1 LIGCTGGEAFLTV
14 VSGGGGGGTPLFG
27 RDGGGGGSF
36 DNFIDSF
43 DFGAGG
49 RGRGGGGI
57 TGTCDFFLSDPVLVL
72 LILSIVSSDS
82 PRGLLDGRMSGG
94 SGVSASSLLGD
105 LLDGK
110 FKTKIASPSSTESNE
125 SDGVDD
131 GDIHK
136 FVAEVDPNP
145 PWRKD
150 GVCDKNFSGIK
161 ESARFS
167 LYGFPKLT
175 ISFDRTR
182 ACSESSNSPVLGS

>member
-1 LIGCTGGEAFLTV
+1 L
-14 VSGGGGGGTPLFG
+14 G

-36 DNFIDSF
+36 ETTDDFMDSF

-57 TGTCDFFLSDPVLVL
+57 TEGCNFLLSDPALVL
-72 LILSIVSSDS
+72 LVLSIVSSES
-82 PRGLLDGRMSGG
+82 LRGLLDGSISGG
-94 SGVSASSLLGD
+94 GGVSASSRFGD
-105 LLDGK
+105 LFDGK
-110 FKTKIASPSSTESNE
+110 FNTKIASPSSTESNE
-125 SDGVDD
+125 SDGVED
-131 GDIHK
+131 GDIHR

-150 GVCDKNFSGIK
+150 GACDKNFSGIN

-175 ISFDRTR
+175 ISLDRTR
-182 ACSESSNSPVLGS
+182 ACAESSNSPVFGS